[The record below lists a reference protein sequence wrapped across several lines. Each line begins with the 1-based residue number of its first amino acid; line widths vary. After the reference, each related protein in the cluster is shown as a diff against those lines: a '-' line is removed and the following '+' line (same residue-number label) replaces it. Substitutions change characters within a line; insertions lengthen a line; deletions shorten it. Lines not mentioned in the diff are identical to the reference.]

1 MSEPVRG
8 QGRGGEGGGRGR
20 GRGRGRGG
28 DGEEREK
35 WTDREKEIIRKMLAY
50 GTEYWNKLKG
60 DDNSHN
66 KHKVWEDV
74 CKEFCYQSGRPSVN
88 LQKLR

>member
-8 QGRGGEGGGRGR
+8 RGRGGEGRGR
-20 GRGRGRGG
+20 GRGRGGGHGRGG

-50 GTEYWNKLKG
+50 GTDFFNKLKEMALVMPNIKFG
-60 DDNSHN
+60 KISL
-66 KHKVWEDV
+66 
-74 CKEFCYQSGRPSVN
+74 QSSVINLDGR
-88 LQKLR
+88 L

>member
-35 WTDREKEIIRKMLAY
+35 WTDREKDIIRALIAP
-50 GTEYWNKLKG
+50 GTEYYKILKG
-60 DDNSHN
+60 KATS
-66 KHKVWEDV
+66 
-74 CKEFCYQSGRPSVN
+74 
-88 LQKLR
+88 LQ

>member
-35 WTDREKEIIRKMLAY
+35 WTDIEKDIIRKMLAY
-50 GTEYWNKLKG
+50 GTGYWN
-60 DDNSHN
+60 
-66 KHKVWEDV
+66 
-74 CKEFCYQSGRPSVN
+74 
-88 LQKLR
+88 